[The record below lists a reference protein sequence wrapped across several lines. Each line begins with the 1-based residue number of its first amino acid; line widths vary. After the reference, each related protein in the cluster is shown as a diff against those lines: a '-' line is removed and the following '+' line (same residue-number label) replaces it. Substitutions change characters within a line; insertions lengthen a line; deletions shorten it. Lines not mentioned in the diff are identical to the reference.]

1 MDGERTQQQKS
12 ARPPGRPR
20 STQVHE
26 AILQSALQL
35 LSEAGY
41 ERMSIEAVAAH
52 AGVGKTTIYRRWN
65 SKEELVVDALASVKP
80 RQEVPDSGNVREDIL
95 LWVEAFVTSAQ
106 TPFERQMLSLLIGT
120 LSNNP
125 PLAERYWSKYAA
137 PIYETLTAVLK
148 RGQGRGEIRRDID
161 LTVLLDVLSGTIF
174 YQFFLKPASES
185 LLNDFK
191 RALDLVFH
199 GIDMPG
205 SNTPASLWE

>member
-1 MDGERTQQQKS
+1 MDGESTQQQKS
-12 ARPPGRPR
+12 ARLPGRPR

-35 LSEAGY
+35 LAESGY

-65 SKEELVVDALASVKP
+65 SKEELAVDALASVKP

-95 LWVEAFVTSAQ
+95 LWVETFVSNAQ
-106 TPFERQMLSLLIGT
+106 APFERQMLSLLLGT

-137 PIYETLTAVLK
+137 PIYETLTEVLK
-148 RGQGRGEIRRDID
+148 RGQERGEIRRDID
-161 LTVLLDVLSGTIF
+161 LNVLLDVLTGTIF
-174 YQFFLKPASES
+174 YQLFLKPVSES
-185 LLNDFK
+185 VLSDFK
-191 RALDLVFH
+191 HALDLVFH
-199 GIDMPG
+199 GIGRPE
-205 SNTPASLWE
+205 SNTPAPL

>member
-1 MDGERTQQQKS
+1 MMNGESTQQQKS

-20 STQVHE
+20 STKVHE

-35 LSEAGY
+35 LSESGY

-80 RQEVPDSGNVREDIL
+80 RQKVPDSGSVREDIL
-95 LWVEAFVTSAQ
+95 LWVEVFVKNAQ
-106 TPFERQMLSLLIGT
+106 APFERQMLSLLIGT

-137 PIYETLTAVLK
+137 PIYETLTEVLK
-148 RGQGRGEIRRDID
+148 RGQERGEIRRDID
-161 LTVLLDVLSGTIF
+161 LNVLLDVLSGTIF
-174 YQFFLKPASES
+174 YQLFMKPASES

-191 RALDLVFH
+191 CALDLVFH
-199 GIDMPG
+199 GINMSR
-205 SNTPASLWE
+205 SNKPA